1 MSLVIFIGGD
11 VMNEL
16 KKLNKKRVA
25 QNVGRLIAE
34 SNMTNEEIAFQLD
47 ITPRLLYYWQTG
59 KRVPN
64 TENVYGL
71 SQLFKVSME
80 SILIPFFHKLLPPFN
95 ISFVFR

>member
-1 MSLVIFIGGD
+1 MSLVIFFGGD
-11 VMNEL
+11 VMNGL

-34 SNMTNEEIAFQLD
+34 SNMPNEEIAFQLD

-80 SILIPFFHKLLPPFN
+80 SILI
-95 ISFVFR
+95 

>member
-1 MSLVIFIGGD
+1 MTLIMSLVIFIGGD

-34 SNMTNEEIAFQLD
+34 SNMPNEEIAFQLD

-80 SILIPFFHKLLPPFN
+80 SILI
-95 ISFVFR
+95 

>member
-1 MSLVIFIGGD
+1 MSHVIFIGGD

-34 SNMTNEEIAFQLD
+34 SNMPNEEIAFQLD

-80 SILIPFFHKLLPPFN
+80 SILI
-95 ISFVFR
+95 

>member
-1 MSLVIFIGGD
+1 MALIMSLVIFIGGD

-34 SNMTNEEIAFQLD
+34 SNMPNEEIAFQLD

-80 SILIPFFHKLLPPFN
+80 SILI
-95 ISFVFR
+95 

>member
-1 MSLVIFIGGD
+1 MSLIMSLVIFIGGD

-16 KKLNKKRVA
+16 KKLNKKIVA

-34 SNMTNEEIAFQLD
+34 SNMPNEEIAFRLG

-59 KRVPN
+59 KRIPN

-71 SQLFKVSME
+71 SQLFKVSIE
-80 SILIPFFHKLLPPFN
+80 SIL
-95 ISFVFR
+95 V

>member
-1 MSLVIFIGGD
+1 MTNNLFYIKIKVFIVLLIVYGGGIMD
-11 VMNEL
+11 EI

-34 SNMTNEEIAFQLD
+34 SEMSNEQIAYMLN
-47 ITPRLLYYWQTG
+47 ITPRLLYYWQEG
-59 KRVPN
+59 KRMPN

-80 SILIPFFHKLLPPFN
+80 SILA
-95 ISFVFR
+95 

>member
-1 MSLVIFIGGD
+1 MVYGGD

-25 QNVGRLIAE
+25 QNVGRLISE
-34 SNMTNEEIAFQLD
+34 SNMPNEEIAFQLD

-59 KRVPN
+59 KRIPN

-71 SQLFKVSME
+71 SQLFKVSIE
-80 SILIPFFHKLLPPFN
+80 SIL
-95 ISFVFR
+95 V

>member
-1 MSLVIFIGGD
+1 M
-11 VMNEL
+11 
-16 KKLNKKRVA
+16 
-25 QNVGRLIAE
+25 GRLIAE
-34 SNMTNEEIAFQLD
+34 SNMPNEEIAFQLD

-80 SILIPFFHKLLPPFN
+80 SILI
-95 ISFVFR
+95 

>member
-1 MSLVIFIGGD
+1 MALIMSLVIFIGGD

-34 SNMTNEEIAFQLD
+34 SNMPNEEIAFQLD

-71 SQLFKVSME
+71 SKLFKVSME
-80 SILIPFFHKLLPPFN
+80 SILI
-95 ISFVFR
+95 

>member
-1 MSLVIFIGGD
+1 
-11 VMNEL
+11 MNEL

-25 QNVGRLIAE
+25 QNVGRLITE
-34 SNMTNEEIAFQLD
+34 SNMPNEEIAFQLD
-47 ITPRLLYYWQTG
+47 ITPMLLYYWQKG

-80 SILIPFFHKLLPPFN
+80 SILI
-95 ISFVFR
+95 

>member
-1 MSLVIFIGGD
+1 MSLVIFIVGD

-34 SNMTNEEIAFQLD
+34 SNMPNEEIAFQLD

-80 SILIPFFHKLLPPFN
+80 SILI
-95 ISFVFR
+95 

>member
-11 VMNEL
+11 VMNKL

-34 SNMTNEEIAFQLD
+34 SNISNEEIAFQLD

-71 SQLFKVSME
+71 SQLFKVSIE
-80 SILIPFFHKLLPPFN
+80 SIL
-95 ISFVFR
+95 V

>member
-1 MSLVIFIGGD
+1 MMSLVIFIGGD

-34 SNMTNEEIAFQLD
+34 SNMPNEEIAFQLD

-64 TENVYGL
+64 TENVYRL

-80 SILIPFFHKLLPPFN
+80 SILI
-95 ISFVFR
+95 

>member
-1 MSLVIFIGGD
+1 
-11 VMNEL
+11 MNEL

-34 SNMTNEEIAFQLD
+34 SNMPNEEIAFRLH

-59 KRVPN
+59 KRIPN

-71 SQLFKVSME
+71 SQLFKVSIE
-80 SILIPFFHKLLPPFN
+80 SIL
-95 ISFVFR
+95 V

>member
-1 MSLVIFIGGD
+1 MMLIMSLVIFIGGD

-34 SNMTNEEIAFQLD
+34 SNMPNEEIAFQLD

-64 TENVYGL
+64 AENVYRL

-80 SILIPFFHKLLPPFN
+80 SILI
-95 ISFVFR
+95 

>member
-34 SNMTNEEIAFQLD
+34 SNMPNEEIAFQLD

-59 KRVPN
+59 KRIPN

-71 SQLFKVSME
+71 SQLFKVSIE
-80 SILIPFFHKLLPPFN
+80 SILI
-95 ISFVFR
+95 

>member
-34 SNMTNEEIAFQLD
+34 SNMPNEEIAFQLD

-71 SQLFKVSME
+71 SQLFKVSIE
-80 SILIPFFHKLLPPFN
+80 SIL
-95 ISFVFR
+95 V

>member
-34 SNMTNEEIAFQLD
+34 SNMPNEEIAFQLD

-80 SILIPFFHKLLPPFN
+80 SILI
-95 ISFVFR
+95 

>member
-1 MSLVIFIGGD
+1 MALIMSLVIFIGGD

-34 SNMTNEEIAFQLD
+34 SNMPNEEIAFRLD
-47 ITPRLLYYWQTG
+47 ITSRLLYYWQTG
-59 KRVPN
+59 KRIPN

-71 SQLFKVSME
+71 SQLFKVSIE
-80 SILIPFFHKLLPPFN
+80 SIL
-95 ISFVFR
+95 V

>member
-1 MSLVIFIGGD
+1 MSLIMSLVIFIGGD

-16 KKLNKKRVA
+16 KQLNKKRVA

-34 SNMTNEEIAFQLD
+34 SNMPNEEIAFQLD

-71 SQLFKVSME
+71 SQLFKVSIE
-80 SILIPFFHKLLPPFN
+80 SIL
-95 ISFVFR
+95 V

>member
-34 SNMTNEEIAFQLD
+34 SNMSNEEIAFQLD

-71 SQLFKVSME
+71 SQLFKVSIE
-80 SILIPFFHKLLPPFN
+80 SILI
-95 ISFVFR
+95 

>member
-34 SNMTNEEIAFQLD
+34 SNMPNEEIAFRLD
-47 ITPRLLYYWQTG
+47 ITPRLLYA
-59 KRVPN
+59 
-64 TENVYGL
+64 
-71 SQLFKVSME
+71 
-80 SILIPFFHKLLPPFN
+80 
-95 ISFVFR
+95 IS

>member
-1 MSLVIFIGGD
+1 MSLIMSLVIFIGGD

-34 SNMTNEEIAFQLD
+34 SNMPNEVIAFRLD

-59 KRVPN
+59 KRIPN

-71 SQLFKVSME
+71 SQLFKVSIE
-80 SILIPFFHKLLPPFN
+80 SIL
-95 ISFVFR
+95 V

>member
-34 SNMTNEEIAFQLD
+34 SNMPNEEIAFQLD

-80 SILIPFFHKLLPPFN
+80 SILN
-95 ISFVFR
+95 

>member
-1 MSLVIFIGGD
+1 
-11 VMNEL
+11 MNEL

-34 SNMTNEEIAFQLD
+34 SNMPNEEIAFQLD

-64 TENVYGL
+64 TENVYGYHNY
-71 SQLFKVSME
+71 SKFQWKAS
-80 SILIPFFHKLLPPFN
+80 
-95 ISFVFR
+95 

>member
-34 SNMTNEEIAFQLD
+34 SNMANEEIAFQLD

-80 SILIPFFHKLLPPFN
+80 SILI
-95 ISFVFR
+95 

>member
-34 SNMTNEEIAFQLD
+34 SNMPTEEIAFQLD

-80 SILIPFFHKLLPPFN
+80 SILI
-95 ISFVFR
+95 

>member
-1 MSLVIFIGGD
+1 MVYGGD

-34 SNMTNEEIAFQLD
+34 SNMPNEEIAFQLD

-80 SILIPFFHKLLPPFN
+80 SILI
-95 ISFVFR
+95 

>member
-16 KKLNKKRVA
+16 KKLNKRRVA

-34 SNMTNEEIAFQLD
+34 SNMPNEEIAFQLD

-80 SILIPFFHKLLPPFN
+80 SILI
-95 ISFVFR
+95 

>member
-1 MSLVIFIGGD
+1 
-11 VMNEL
+11 MNEL

-25 QNVGRLIAE
+25 QNVGILIAE
-34 SNMTNEEIAFQLD
+34 SNMPNEEIAFQLD

-80 SILIPFFHKLLPPFN
+80 SILI
-95 ISFVFR
+95 

>member
-1 MSLVIFIGGD
+1 MTLIMSLVIFIGGD

-34 SNMTNEEIAFQLD
+34 SNISNEEIAFQLD
-47 ITPRLLYYWQTG
+47 ITPRLVYYWQTG

-71 SQLFKVSME
+71 SQLFRVSME
-80 SILIPFFHKLLPPFN
+80 SIL
-95 ISFVFR
+95 S

>member
-34 SNMTNEEIAFQLD
+34 SNMPNEEIAFQLD

-59 KRVPN
+59 KRIPN

-71 SQLFKVSME
+71 SQLFKVSIE
-80 SILIPFFHKLLPPFN
+80 SIL
-95 ISFVFR
+95 V

>member
-1 MSLVIFIGGD
+1 
-11 VMNEL
+11 MNEL

-34 SNMTNEEIAFQLD
+34 SNMPNEEIAFQLD

-80 SILIPFFHKLLPPFN
+80 STLN
-95 ISFVFR
+95 

>member
-34 SNMTNEEIAFQLD
+34 SNISNEEIAFQLD

-80 SILIPFFHKLLPPFN
+80 SIL
-95 ISFVFR
+95 S